1 MLGQIGLLQ
10 VDEGYTYKDF
20 LILFAAAWT
29 IELDLVSSDYTVTS
43 KCQFEPIRTSIG
55 PLASKGAGN
64 EPDVSM
70 EVVELVEGDVVVVAV
85 RHQPLC
91 LQIRDPGTHRFTVRR
106 VRRLPICNR
115 QPSAHAQGP
124 WAADVRGVAAHG
136 AS

>member
-20 LILFAAAWT
+20 LILFA
-29 IELDLVSSDYTVTS
+29 
-43 KCQFEPIRTSIG
+43 
-55 PLASKGAGN
+55 
-64 EPDVSM
+64 DVSM
-70 EVVELVEGDVVVVAV
+70 EVVELVEGDVAVATV

-91 LQIRDPGTHRFTVRR
+91 LQLRDPGTHHFTVRR

-124 WAADVRGVAAHG
+124 WAADVRGVAAHE